1 MVKLYVITDWYETR
15 YFSTGGTR
23 NKKVYVNPIDGEYY
37 FFKESLKKGNRDYK
51 YEFWSEIIASEI
63 GELLGFN
70 VLKYHI
76 AIRGEVVGC
85 ISKSMIN
92 QASDELIEGG
102 KYLQAFDSTFNPED
116 IKLRYKYDF
125 DLIKRALDAFEKSNY
140 LKELIE
146 IIVFDALI
154 GNSDRHQENW
164 AIINSHTL
172 LSEGFAQIERDVV
185 SGNLEGIPLW
195 LRRIMSRVFMTKGKI
210 RPEVKTARL
219 MLPKNT
225 KFAPIYDSG
234 CSFGRELDD
243 GRVKLMLEKQEEL
256 ERYVSKG
263 LSEIHWDGEKI
274 SHFDLLKYLIGKEEF
289 KNRVL
294 QSLKRVIERFDYK
307 TIEHVILSVDKEIVD
322 SGNKNILPK
331 ERKELVLKLLSLRLE
346 KLGEIYS
353 QHK

>member
-1 MVKLYVITDWYETR
+1 MVRLYNISDWYETR
-15 YFSTGGTR
+15 YFNTGGTR

-51 YEFWSEIIASEI
+51 YEFWSEVIASEI

-76 AIRGEVVGC
+76 AIRGEVMGC

-102 KYLQAFDSTFNPED
+102 KYLQAFDPED
-116 IKLRYKYDF
+116 IRLRYQYDF

-164 AIINSHTL
+164 AIINSHTRI
-172 LSEGFAQIERDVV
+172 SEGFAQIERDVTA
-185 SGNLEGIPLW
+185 GNLDGIPPW
-195 LRRIMSRVFMTKGKI
+195 LGRIVSRVFTIKGKI
-210 RPEVKTARL
+210 RPELQTARL
-219 MLPKNT
+219 MLPKKT

-243 GRVKLMLEKQEEL
+243 ERVRIMLERQEEL

-263 LSEIHWDGEKI
+263 LSEIHWERQKI
-274 SHFDLLKYLIGKEEF
+274 SHFNLIKNLLGTEEF
-289 KNRVL
+289 RNTVL
-294 QSLKRVIERFDYK
+294 QSLKRVLERFDYK
-307 TIEHVILSVDKEIVD
+307 TIEKVVISVDKEIVD
-322 SGNKNILPK
+322 SGSNNILPK
-331 ERKELVLKLLSLRLE
+331 ERKELVLKLLSLRME

-353 QHK
+353 QYK